1 MVPFSA
7 KEGGT
12 IWKRAKRP
20 HLTLCPSL
28 PFCARLSP
36 LSRKILW
43 RVGKNG
49 GIIPPHRPRVPFG
62 RGGVRRR
69 EEVHLEKR
77 ERPIGVFDSGLGGI
91 SVLRACVALLP
102 RENFLFFG
110 DSANAPYG
118 EKPLEEVRRLTVAA
132 VDRLL
137 AQGVKA
143 IVVACNTATS
153 AAIGLLRQA
162 HPELPIIGIEPAVK
176 PAAQADNS
184 SSVIVMATPLTIRE
198 DKYQRLAASF
208 CDQADVISLPC
219 KGLAEM
225 VEQGIFDGPVLDAY
239 LQELLLPFRY
249 CNVDYIVLGC
259 THYPFVRQ
267 AIARNFGRP
276 VSIIDGS
283 DGTARQLRRQL
294 NAAGLLTTRSGFGT
308 VTFQNSRPDK
318 LAMSQTLFQM
328 KY

>member
-1 MVPFSA
+1 M
-7 KEGGT
+7 
-12 IWKRAKRP
+12 
-20 HLTLCPSL
+20 
-28 PFCARLSP
+28 
-36 LSRKILW
+36 
-43 RVGKNG
+43 
-49 GIIPPHRPRVPFG
+49 
-62 RGGVRRR
+62 
-69 EEVHLEKR
+69 EKR

-91 SVLRACVALLP
+91 SVLRACVSLLP
-102 RENFLFFG
+102 RENFLFF
-110 DSANAPYG
+110 
-118 EKPLEEVRRLTVAA
+118 RRLRQRPLWGKAPGGGPPPDGGRRGPA
-132 VDRLL
+132 PGP
-137 AQGVKA
+137 GVKA

-198 DKYQRLAASF
+198 DKYQRLAAAF

-294 NAAGLLTTRSGFGT
+294 TPPAFSPPGRGLAPSPSKTAARTSWLCLKPCFR
-308 VTFQNSRPDK
+308 
-318 LAMSQTLFQM
+318 
-328 KY
+328 

>member
-1 MVPFSA
+1 MPRPVFLRPVESPFPKNPVAHGEKWWYNNLHTVPSVPSGRA
-7 KEGGT
+7 GG
-12 IWKRAKRP
+12 R
-20 HLTLCPSL
+20 
-28 PFCARLSP
+28 
-36 LSRKILW
+36 
-43 RVGKNG
+43 
-49 GIIPPHRPRVPFG
+49 
-62 RGGVRRR
+62 RRR

-102 RENFLFFG
+102 QENFLFFG

-143 IVVACNTATS
+143 VVVACNTATS

-198 DKYQRLAASF
+198 DKYQRLAAAF

-225 VEQGIFDGPVLDAY
+225 VEQGIFDGPILDAY

-276 VSIIDGS
+276 VAIIDGS

-294 NAAGLLTTRSGFGT
+294 AAAGLRTTRSGFGT

>member
-1 MVPFSA
+1 MNT
-7 KEGGT
+7 KEDF
-12 IWKRAKRP
+12 IA
-20 HLTLCPSL
+20 
-28 PFCARLSP
+28 
-36 LSRKILW
+36 
-43 RVGKNG
+43 
-49 GIIPPHRPRVPFG
+49 
-62 RGGVRRR
+62 
-69 EEVHLEKR
+69 
-77 ERPIGVFDSGLGGI
+77 VFDSGVGGI
-91 SVLRACVALLP
+91 SVLRHLRRLMP
-102 RENFLFFG
+102 RERYLYFG

-118 EKPLEEVRRLTVAA
+118 EKSLDQVRRLTVAA
-132 VDRLL
+132 ADRLL
-137 AQGVKA
+137 AQHVKA

-153 AAIGLLRQA
+153 AAIGLLRQT

-176 PAAQADNS
+176 PAAQAVGS

-198 DKYQRLAASF
+198 DKYQKLAAAF
-208 CDQADVISLPC
+208 CHEANVISLPC

-283 DGTARQLRRQL
+283 EGTARQLRRQL
-294 NAAGLLTTRSGFGT
+294 EKAGLLTTRTSQGT

-318 LAMSQTLFQM
+318 LAMSQTLFLM

>member
-1 MVPFSA
+1 MEP
-7 KEGGT
+7 
-12 IWKRAKRP
+12 
-20 HLTLCPSL
+20 
-28 PFCARLSP
+28 
-36 LSRKILW
+36 
-43 RVGKNG
+43 
-49 GIIPPHRPRVPFG
+49 
-62 RGGVRRR
+62 
-69 EEVHLEKR
+69 
-77 ERPIGVFDSGLGGI
+77 
-91 SVLRACVALLP
+91 
-102 RENFLFFG
+102 
-110 DSANAPYG
+110 
-118 EKPLEEVRRLTVAA
+118 
-132 VDRLL
+132 
-137 AQGVKA
+137 
-143 IVVACNTATS
+143 TATS
-153 AAIGLLRQA
+153 AAIGLLRQT

-176 PAAQADNS
+176 PAAQAVGS

-198 DKYQRLAASF
+198 DKYQKLAAAF
-208 CDQADVISLPC
+208 CHEANVISLPC

-283 DGTARQLRRQL
+283 EGTARQLRRQL
-294 NAAGLLTTRSGFGT
+294 EKAGLLTTRTSQGT

-318 LAMSQTLFQM
+318 LAMSQTLFLM

>member
-1 MVPFSA
+1 M
-7 KEGGT
+7 
-12 IWKRAKRP
+12 
-20 HLTLCPSL
+20 
-28 PFCARLSP
+28 
-36 LSRKILW
+36 
-43 RVGKNG
+43 
-49 GIIPPHRPRVPFG
+49 
-62 RGGVRRR
+62 
-69 EEVHLEKR
+69 EKR
-77 ERPIGVFDSGLGGI
+77 ELPIGVFDSGPGGNQRPPR
-91 SVLRACVALLP
+91 LRGLCCRRKTFSFSATLP
-102 RENFLFFG
+102 TPPTGKSPWKR
-110 DSANAPYG
+110 SAS
-118 EKPLEEVRRLTVAA
+118 LTVAA

-137 AQGVKA
+137 NQGVKA
-143 IVVACNTATS
+143 VVVACNTATS
-153 AAIGLLRQA
+153 AAISLLRQT

-198 DKYQRLAASF
+198 DKYQKLAAAF

-225 VEQGIFDGPVLDAY
+225 VEQGIFDGPALDAY

-267 AIARNFGRP
+267 AIAGILAALWP
-276 VSIIDGS
+276 SS
-283 DGTARQLRRQL
+283 TAATGTARQLRRQL
-294 NAAGLLTTRSGFGT
+294 AAADLLTTRASFGT